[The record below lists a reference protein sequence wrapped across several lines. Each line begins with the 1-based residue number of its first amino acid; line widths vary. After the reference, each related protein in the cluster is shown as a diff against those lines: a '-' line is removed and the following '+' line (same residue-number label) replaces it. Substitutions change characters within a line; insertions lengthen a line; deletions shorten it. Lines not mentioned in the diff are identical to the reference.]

1 LWILIGRRGAFLIT
15 QLIQSEW
22 LCWQNSGKWSEE
34 ALAPEIL
41 TRQRNRSM
49 PLDEDAKTLTDSQFE
64 ISLGKVGPG
73 AVVFGR
79 YRLQKE
85 LGRGG
90 MGVVWLALDTRVDVT
105 VALKFLP
112 DVVARDAESV
122 EELKRELRRGLN
134 LTHPGIV
141 RVYSFEQDE
150 TGAAIAMEYVDGPTL
165 SSLKLKRRGS
175 CFDCDELLP
184 YVEQL
189 CAALDYAHHE
199 ARIVHR
205 DLKPRNLMLNSKGR
219 LKIADFG
226 VATSIAETLS
236 RSAAR
241 NDGSGTPPYMS
252 PQQAFGENP
261 SPSDDIYSLGAT
273 LYELLTGRP
282 PFYQGNILAQVQQ
295 RIPPPMNDRREL
307 LKITGHEPI
316 PQHWERTVAACLAK
330 HASDRPQRAAEVFE
344 YLSGKCPPPVV
355 QQTQEVPIVPI
366 VTRDT
371 TPPPKPAAQRRGE
384 RAKPVREDDETVAAP
399 RRRVPPP
406 PPSEFVP
413 PSGRSSSAAWF
424 VILVVIGAA
433 VGLWRWQQ
441 QKDDREGRSLA
452 HETNSDSKETP
463 MVTPVPTETLKEKEM
478 VKEEQKEKSIPADD
492 EAKAKKE
499 EAAREAL
506 QKDSERIAKGEL
518 PRRDAPWVN
527 SWRMR
532 FDPVPGLSGLVSV
545 HETRVEDY
553 RAFAAETRRAL
564 IPTEFI
570 QSDDH
575 PAVNVSWDDA
585 QAFCTWLTDKE
596 RKSGHLGSQQR
607 YRLPTDQEWSAAAGM
622 IAEEGETPRERNGKA
637 SGSYGW
643 PTPEV
648 PMEGAGNFAGE
659 GDTNMPES
667 EIAGYR
673 DGYTQTAPVGK
684 FSPNAFGLHDMP
696 GNVAEWVEDWFDNS
710 KSDRTVRGGAWMRL
724 GEHDLLSSFRWKLKP
739 AEFADYIGFRV
750 VLDCGRMPENL
761 PPPTAPAVPADAP
774 KPQEPTQ
781 PAPTVPESAPVPPPV
796 VPLPSKA
803 R

>member
-1 LWILIGRRGAFLIT
+1 
-15 QLIQSEW
+15 
-22 LCWQNSGKWSEE
+22 
-34 ALAPEIL
+34 
-41 TRQRNRSM
+41 M

-73 AVVFGR
+73 TVVFGR

-90 MGVVWLALDTRVDVT
+90 MGVVWLALDTRVDVA

-122 EELKRELRRGLN
+122 EELKRELRRGLS

-165 SSLKLKRRGS
+165 SSLKLKRPS
-175 CFDCDELLP
+175 ACFECGELLP
-184 YVEQL
+184 FVEQL

-236 RSAAR
+236 RSSLR

-295 RIPPPMNDRREL
+295 RIPPSMTDRRSV
-307 LKITGHEPI
+307 LKILGREPI
-316 PQHWERTVAACLAK
+316 PEHWEKTVAACLAK
-330 HASDRPQRAAEVFE
+330 HASDRPERAAEVFE
-344 YLSGKCPPPVV
+344 CLAGKRPPPEIEL
-355 QQTQEVPIVPI
+355 TQEAPIVPI

-371 TPPPKPAAQRRGE
+371 TPPVRRSAQPGNGGRV
-384 RAKPVREDDETVAAP
+384 KMVREDDETVGAP
-399 RRRVPPP
+399 PQRLRPE

-413 PSGRSSSAAWF
+413 PSGRGRSGAWF
-424 VILVVIGAA
+424 VLLVVIGAG
-433 VGLWRWQQ
+433 VGLWKWQQ
-441 QKDDREGRSLA
+441 QKDDREGRDL
-452 HETNSDSKETP
+452 TNRKGSDVIDVLP
-463 MVTPVPTETLKEKEM
+463 ATPVPDSRPATTPTPLSAEKELA
-478 VKEEQKEKSIPADD
+478 EA
-492 EAKAKKE
+492 EAKAKRE

-506 QKDSERIAKGEL
+506 QKDFERIANGEL
-518 PRRDAPWVN
+518 PRRDAPWEN
-527 SWRMR
+527 SRRMR
-532 FDPVPGLSGLVSV
+532 FAPVPGLPGLVAI
-545 HETRVEDY
+545 HETRVVDY
-553 RAFAAETRRAL
+553 KEFAVETKRPL
-564 IPTEFI
+564 IPTKIDQGDE
-570 QSDDH
+570 H

-585 QAFCTWLTDKE
+585 QAFCAWLTQEE
-596 RKSGHLGSQQR
+596 RESGHLGSQQR
-607 YRLPTDQEWSAAAGM
+607 YRLPTDLEWSAAAGM
-622 IAEEGETPRERNGKA
+622 TAEEGSTPSERNSKA
-637 SGSYGW
+637 PGSYGW
-643 PTPEV
+643 ATPEV
-648 PMEGAGNFAGE
+648 PEKDAGNFAGV
-659 GDTNMPES
+659 GDTETPET
-667 EIAGYR
+667 EIPGYT
-673 DGYTQTAPVGK
+673 DGYTYTAPVGK
-684 FSPNAFGLHDMP
+684 FKPGAFGLYDMA

-710 KSDRTVRGGAWMRL
+710 NTERTVRGGAWLRL
-724 GEHDLLSSFRWKLKP
+724 GERDLLTSFRWKLKP
-739 AEFADYIGFRV
+739 TETADYLGFRI
-750 VLDCGRMPENL
+750 VLDAGPMPAHL
-761 PPPTAPAVPADAP
+761 PPPTPHAVPADATLP
-774 KPQEPTQ
+774 KEETPP
-781 PAPTVPESAPVPPPV
+781 PAPTPLPPV
-796 VPLPSKA
+796 IPSSPQPKA